1 MINEEDIF
9 WMKLKGFTSSTGNR
23 VHVVITHELHDWA
36 QRITACEQ
44 LCAGSAVPNYPWITW
59 MNSTPWGNHHPKRS
73 IAETHQPKVLIS
85 LWNFLIITTGGLCKG
100 KNFGQPNEKHLW
112 YNTLQVCSWS
122 LQVSM
127 WCWKTLLCY
136 IN

>member
-9 WMKLKGFTSSTGNR
+9 WMKLKALSL
-23 VHVVITHELHDWA
+23 VVVIAHEHMNYMIGAKKNSMWTALCWKCRAKLSLNNLNEFYTLRESPPKEIHHWDTSTKSTHIFMKLPHNNNRDYV
-36 QRITACEQ
+36 R
-44 LCAGSAVPNYPWITW
+44 
-59 MNSTPWGNHHPKRS
+59 GN
-73 IAETHQPKVLIS
+73 I
-85 LWNFLIITTGGLCKG
+85 
-100 KNFGQPNEKHLW
+100 FGEPNEKHLW